1 MALFEYT
8 QVSTTGQESRGVVD
22 APSLGEAR
30 RRLRTAGIHV
40 SAVTQKQSEVQGQAS
55 AKRVRSRRVSVRD
68 LSAATRQLS
77 VILLAGMPL
86 VGALSAL
93 VQQLGHHHL
102 GRVFAQLRDR
112 VNEGTSLARALEEHP
127 SIFPP
132 VYISMVEAA
141 ETAGTLESVLS
152 QLADLFERR
161 AKLMNKVKSAMAYPL
176 FMVVVGSGVVIFILS
191 FVLPSVTKLFLE
203 MKMRLPWPT
212 VVLMR
217 TSDLASHYLWVF
229 VIVVVGLI
237 AGGIYGVR
245 TSAGRKFWDRFK
257 LRCPLLGQVAL
268 KVTLSRFCRTLGVL
282 LASGVTIV
290 EALRLAE
297 RVAGNVVIGQAAADA
312 REAVSHGDTI
322 ANSLSRSGF
331 FPPLIVS
338 MIAIGEQSGTV
349 EEGLA
354 RIADLLD
361 GDVEAR
367 LSTLTSLLEPIMIL
381 VLGVIVGFIVLAMLL
396 PIFDINR
403 AIA

>member
-8 QVSTTGQESRGVVD
+8 QVSSTGQESRGVVD
-22 APSLGEAR
+22 APSPGEAR

-40 SAVTQKQSEVQGQAS
+40 SSVVERHAETRAQETSKPLRIG
-55 AKRVRSRRVSVRD
+55 RIGVRD

-93 VQQLGHHHL
+93 VQQLGDNRL
-102 GRVFAQLRDR
+102 GRIYAHVRDR
-112 VNEGTSLARALEEHP
+112 VNEGAALAQALADYP
-127 SIFPP
+127 SVFPP
-132 VYISMVEAA
+132 IYVSMVEAA
-141 ETAGTLESVLS
+141 EVAGTLENVLS
-152 QLADLFERR
+152 QVADLLERR
-161 AKLMNKVKSAMAYPL
+161 AKLMNKVKSALAYPL
-176 FMVVVGSGVVIFILS
+176 FMVLVGSGVVIFILS

-212 VVLMR
+212 VVLIR
-217 TSDLASHYLWVF
+217 TSDIAAHYLWAVALLGA
-229 VIVVVGLI
+229 GLI
-237 AGGIYGVR
+237 AGGVFWVR
-245 TSAGRKFWDRFK
+245 TGTGRQTWDRFK
-257 LRCPLLGQVAL
+257 LRCPLFGPVVL

-282 LASGVTIV
+282 LASGVPIV

-297 RVAGNVVIGQAAADA
+297 NVAGNAVIGQAAANA

-322 ANSLSRSGF
+322 AESLGRCSF
-331 FPPLIVS
+331 VPPLVVS
-338 MIAIGEQSGTV
+338 MIAVGEQSGTV
-349 EEGLA
+349 EDGLA

-367 LSTLTSLLEPIMIL
+367 LSTLTSLLEPMMIL
-381 VLGVIVGFIVLAMLL
+381 VLGAIVGFIVLAMLL
-396 PIFDINR
+396 PIFDINQ